1 MISIILPTF
10 NNLKYLKLCI
20 KSIKKNSFFKN
31 QILVHVNEGSDGTLQ
46 FVEQNKIEHTFSSK
60 NNGLCIGCN
69 RVSKKS
75 KYDLIVYAHDDM
87 YFCPNWDKYLI
98 EEISLLKTNLF
109 YLSSIMI
116 NADPKLNG
124 YLNYNAG
131 DNADNFNEEKLLN
144 NYKKLEYHDFQ
155 GSTWAPHL
163 IHREIWNRVGGFS
176 EEFSP
181 GVGSDP
187 DLNMKLWKA
196 GVRIF
201 KGLAKSKVYHF
212 GSVTLR
218 KKNLEFSKKNSGS
231 KANKLFLLKWGI
243 TIKFFK
249 QYYLKSGKKY
259 NGPLKDPNKSFLFI
273 YNLLI
278 NKFMYVYYY
287 LTDKLSEK

>member
-131 DNADNFNEEKLLN
+131 DNADNFN
-144 NYKKLEYHDFQ
+144 
-155 GSTWAPHL
+155 
-163 IHREIWNRVGGFS
+163 
-176 EEFSP
+176 
-181 GVGSDP
+181 
-187 DLNMKLWKA
+187 
-196 GVRIF
+196 
-201 KGLAKSKVYHF
+201 
-212 GSVTLR
+212 
-218 KKNLEFSKKNSGS
+218 
-231 KANKLFLLKWGI
+231 
-243 TIKFFK
+243 
-249 QYYLKSGKKY
+249 
-259 NGPLKDPNKSFLFI
+259 
-273 YNLLI
+273 
-278 NKFMYVYYY
+278 
-287 LTDKLSEK
+287 